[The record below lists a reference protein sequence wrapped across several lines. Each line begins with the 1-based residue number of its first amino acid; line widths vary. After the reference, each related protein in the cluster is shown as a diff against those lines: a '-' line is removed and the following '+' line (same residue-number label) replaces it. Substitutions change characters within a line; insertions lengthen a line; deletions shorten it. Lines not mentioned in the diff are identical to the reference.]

1 MYLDDRN
8 TKSCG
13 FQPIAIVHSLPK
25 ALFVWALVLFAIQ
38 GFWMT
43 FASLNPYILLATV
56 FPTAAVL
63 LAVCVC
69 IWRALYP
76 PPKPLAGPILSAP
89 APVLSPIPAEDQ
101 KEHHMAELMV

>member
-43 FASLNPYILLATV
+43 FAGLTPYILMATV
-56 FPTAAVL
+56 FPIAAVL
-63 LAVCVC
+63 LAVCAC
-69 IWRALYP
+69 IWRALHP
-76 PPKPLAGPILSAP
+76 HQKPFEGPILSAP
-89 APVLSPIPAEDQ
+89 VPHPIPAEDQ
-101 KEHHMAELMV
+101 KEHHTAELMV